1 MNGRR
6 REKRREKEKKKKKRK
21 KKISL
26 VLFYRCIFERI
37 EIKEEKMKEEEREG
51 E

>member
-6 REKRREKEKKKKKRK
+6 REKRREKEKKKKRK